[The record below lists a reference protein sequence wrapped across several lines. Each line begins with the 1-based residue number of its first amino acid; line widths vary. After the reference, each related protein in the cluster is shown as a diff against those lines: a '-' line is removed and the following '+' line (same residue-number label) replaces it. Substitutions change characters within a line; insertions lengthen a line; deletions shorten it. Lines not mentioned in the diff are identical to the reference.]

1 MQYKYSMVLS
11 HKCTWYTKVP
21 LETLGL
27 ITINTII
34 QQTELK
40 YYSISMIK
48 EIRSIKVN
56 KILLYYKTIYTR
68 YVYVK
73 NINKE
78 IIAQ

>member
-11 HKCTWYTKVP
+11 HKYTWYTKVP

-27 ITINTII
+27 ITIKTII

-68 YVYVK
+68 
-73 NINKE
+73 
-78 IIAQ
+78 